1 MGRECREVC
10 ALRKNKRKRVGPMT
24 VYDMYDDVVAAFR
37 ERQSQTKDEAQ
48 RVLRQVGILDDHNQ
62 IMPVYQ
68 GIIVASEETDDKR
81 HEVKR

>member
-1 MGRECREVC
+1 
-10 ALRKNKRKRVGPMT
+10 MT
-24 VYDMYDDVVAAFR
+24 VYDVYDDVVAAFR